1 MLKAVYVD
9 VVEEDEI
16 LVLDFA
22 DTLPIGIGLLTINFK
37 GILNS
42 KMKGFYTR
50 YNTRVLLVTI
60 LIQILLHNSFYEL
73 LVCVCVCELLS

>member
-1 MLKAVYVD
+1 MLKALYVD

-50 YNTRVLLVTI
+50 YNT
-60 LIQILLHNSFYEL
+60 
-73 LVCVCVCELLS
+73 

>member
-1 MLKAVYVD
+1 MLKPLYVD

-22 DTLPIGIGLLTINFK
+22 DTLPIGIGLLTIAFK
-37 GILNS
+37 GTLND

-50 YNTRVLLVTI
+50 YNTRVMLVTI
-60 LIQILLHNSFYEL
+60 ILKNLLHNSHY
-73 LVCVCVCELLS
+73 